1 MKISPLIKEKI
12 KEELLK
18 IIEKNRKEDYVK
30 LSSERELAQT
40 FNVSRTTI
48 RSVMKELIEEGIIV
62 QFQGKGTYIVPKK
75 EKHVYVLNSPDLKTE
90 DPFLF

>member
-75 EKHVYVLNSPDLKTE
+75 EKE
-90 DPFLF
+90 